1 MASLPVGTY
10 VKLNRDGRECYDR
23 NRADK
28 RIDPDATMIVIG
40 GAGFDSNRWIIRV
53 QDSRD
58 DQKIDLYFLNHLDV
72 LPPLLTKPAERL

>member
-53 QDSRD
+53 
-58 DQKIDLYFLNHLDV
+58 
-72 LPPLLTKPAERL
+72 